1 MFTGVTGGLGKPKTL
16 ISSSLGKPNNI
27 TANYT
32 SLYICVFNSVPL
44 HYDNKEENNQRSHQD
59 QKEKW

>member
-1 MFTGVTGGLGKPKTL
+1 MGATEGLAQTKPS
-16 ISSSLGKPNNI
+16 IPSSLGKPNNI

-32 SLYICVFNSVPL
+32 PLYICVFNSVPL